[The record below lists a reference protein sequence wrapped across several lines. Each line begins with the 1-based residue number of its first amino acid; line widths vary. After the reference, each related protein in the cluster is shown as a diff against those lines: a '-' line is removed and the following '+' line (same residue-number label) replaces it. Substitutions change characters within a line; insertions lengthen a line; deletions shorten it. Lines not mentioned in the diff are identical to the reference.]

1 MEVKLKAEKRSEKG
15 NGPARR
21 LRASGRVPAVLYGRG
36 MESVPLSVDARELTH
51 VLHQGA
57 NVLIDLSVGKDH
69 FLTLA
74 KDINR
79 NHIKGR
85 WIHVDF
91 LAIDKDEKIT
101 VNVSVVPVGASR
113 GVKEGGVIEHHMWEI
128 EVECLPFDVPAS
140 VEVDVSDL
148 GIGDNVHVSELKVP
162 SGVEILSEA
171 GELVLAVVQ
180 PQAPIEVEEEAA
192 EGEAAEGEAPTEGA
206 PAGAPDGGSG
216 AGGAPQ
222 EGGES

>member
-1 MEVKLKAEKRSEKG
+1 MEVKLNAEKRSEKG

-51 VLHQGA
+51 VLHQGS
-57 NVLIDLSVGKDH
+57 NVLIDLNVGKDK

-79 NHIKGR
+79 DHIKGR
-85 WIHVDF
+85 YVHVDF
-91 LAIDKDEKIT
+91 LAIDKDQKIT
-101 VNVSVVPVGASR
+101 VNIPVTPVGSSR
-113 GVKEGGVIEHHMWEI
+113 GVKEGGVLEHHMWEI
-128 EVECLPFDVPAS
+128 EVECLPFDVPES

-148 GIGDNVHVSELKVP
+148 GIGDNVHVSDLSVA
-162 SGVEILSEA
+162 SGVEILSDPE
-171 GELVLAVVQ
+171 ELVLAVIQ
-180 PQAPIEVEEEAA
+180 PQAPIEVEEEAV
-192 EGEAAEGEAPTEGA
+192 EGEAVEGETPAEGAAEGDSGSSAP
-206 PAGAPDGGSG
+206 S
-216 AGGAPQ
+216 Q

>member
-1 MEVKLKAEKRSEKG
+1 MEVKLNAEKRPEKG

-51 VLHQGA
+51 VLHQGS
-57 NVLIDLSVGKDH
+57 NVLIDLSVGDDS

-79 NHIKGR
+79 DHIKGR

-91 LAIDKDEKIT
+91 LAIDKDQKIT
-101 VNVSVVPVGASR
+101 VNVQVIPVGNSR
-113 GVKEGGVIEHHMWEI
+113 GVKEGGVLEHHMWEI
-128 EVECLPFDVPAS
+128 EVECLPFDVPGS

-148 GIGDNVHVSELKVP
+148 GIGDNIHVSDLRVP
-162 SGVEILSEA
+162 SGVQVLSDVE
-171 GELVLAVVQ
+171 ELVLAVVQ

-192 EGEAAEGEAPTEGA
+192 EGEGVEGAEGEGAEGEGAAEG
-206 PAGAPDGGSG
+206 GSG
-216 AGGAPQ
+216 SS
-222 EGGES
+222 EERGES